1 MNVWCKINLMIEPKT
16 QGGKDYV
23 KLELL
28 CSKKRQMR
36 TFQMHSEIISF
47 FFKLMNESFNE
58 LTEYI

>member
-1 MNVWCKINLMIEPKT
+1 MIEPKT

-47 FFKLMNESFNE
+47 FKLMNESFNE